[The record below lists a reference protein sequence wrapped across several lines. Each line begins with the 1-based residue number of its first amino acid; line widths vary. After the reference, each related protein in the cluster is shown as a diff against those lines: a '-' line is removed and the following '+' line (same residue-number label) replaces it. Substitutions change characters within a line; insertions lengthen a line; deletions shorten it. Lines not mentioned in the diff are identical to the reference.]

1 MDRAEKQKRINS
13 KAEKL
18 IGQGILPKKAF
29 LDAKFDEDKAEQH
42 GAGRTRAYKA
52 LRDRFSERLMK
63 SLLSVYH
70 PFDVIALTERAK
82 DIQELI
88 SKIPQGKR
96 EKIFSRTPNSRGKYG
111 NKKR

>member
-1 MDRAEKQKRINS
+1 MDRAEKQKRIKN

-18 IGQGILPKKAF
+18 IGQRFTDEEALLA
-29 LDAKFDEDKAEQH
+29 AKFKEDKAEQH
-42 GAGRTRAYKA
+42 GAGRTRVYKA

-88 SKIPQGKR
+88 SKLPQGKR